1 MNKFYR
7 LLLNYSENK
16 LITHFDVSILLCIV
30 FWIVTSKV
38 KISTDIIYLVFTL
51 LIWSGLGFVVLVLMI
66 QNLNDDSQQ
75 KSKQVLSLVF
85 GSLVLLLCCIGPVI
99 LYLLTKGII

>member
-7 LLLNYSENK
+7 LLSNYSDQK

-30 FWIVTSKV
+30 FWIVTWKV
-38 KISTDIIYLVFTL
+38 KVSTDIIYLVLTL

-75 KSKQVLSLVF
+75 KSKQVLSLVL
-85 GSLVLLLCCIGPVI
+85 GSLILLLCCIGPVI
-99 LYLLTKGII
+99 LYLLAKGII